1 MCRQSISTRKGKPQP
16 AVPLEQKTSTLVREH
31 FAAPTQSV
39 AKLCGATGRCPCPR
53 PSRSV
58 LREKRQENSLW
69 EGLAYLQALVRAFGK
84 EAIFIAQ
91 TLTRK
96 DKNRYIF
103 GREHSADPV
112 HLGAPS
118 RDVCRHTGHP
128 LQLSPTSKDGH
139 QQCRWKQSEF
149 LLHRERSSIGAGCS
163 RSWRC
168 PHAWR
173 CLRGAWVWQ

>member
-69 EGLAYLQALVRAFGK
+69 EGLAYLQALIRAFVK

-103 GREHSADPV
+103 WKRTPCRPSAPWC
-112 HLGAPS
+112 S
-118 RDVCRHTGHP
+118 
-128 LQLSPTSKDGH
+128 LQ
-139 QQCRWKQSEF
+139 
-149 LLHRERSSIGAGCS
+149 
-163 RSWRC
+163 
-168 PHAWR
+168 R
-173 CLRGAWVWQ
+173 CLQAHGSPLAAEPNLQRWAPAVSVEAE